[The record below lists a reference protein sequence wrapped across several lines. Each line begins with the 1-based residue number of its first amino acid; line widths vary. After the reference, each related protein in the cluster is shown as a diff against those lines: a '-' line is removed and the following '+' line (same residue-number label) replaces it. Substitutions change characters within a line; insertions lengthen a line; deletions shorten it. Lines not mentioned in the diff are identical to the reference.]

1 MSLAAQDAVVDLRE
15 GLMATSKSNSVKRKA
30 ASNSRASLS
39 FKKTPTP
46 PKDSDTFSTSRRPA
60 KSVSKQETVLS
71 MLRHANGTTIAAI
84 MKATGWQQHSV
95 RGFFA
100 GVVKRRLQLKLSSEK
115 VREQRLYKIAKAGS
129 AS

>member
-1 MSLAAQDAVVDLRE
+1 
-15 GLMATSKSNSVKRKA
+15 MATSKSNSVKRKA

-39 FKKTPTP
+39 SKKTPTP